1 MFIHLSNS
9 TNLSIKQVE
18 NISFLNMGSTQHTF
32 EVLGKDTSQSLICN
46 IIDMAIMTLWQYRV
60 MGGSAL

>member
-1 MFIHLSNS
+1 MGKPRFLYPLPASICKLHP
-9 TNLSIKQVE
+9 NL
-18 NISFLNMGSTQHTF
+18 F

-46 IIDMAIMTLWQYRV
+46 IIDTTIMTLWQYRV